1 MYLVTKLLIED
12 SNAAR
17 ELARQFGNPN
27 ELHWLELGRFVG
39 YLKRHQ
45 QDVKLTYRKPKDLR
59 VLSNVDSN
67 YATDKETRRSVS
79 GAIHTIGGTIVN
91 WLSKTQRSVTL
102 SSTEAEYV
110 SLCTGAQETT
120 FIQMLLRE
128 IAFCT
133 LPGILLEDNTGAI
146 YLVKNQQVGQRTK
159 HIDVRWHFIRELY
172 TAGKLTV
179 KFVRSENNEA
189 DINTKN
195 VPVKLLIV
203 LAKNAREGNLFARQN
218 WDEIVREIGTENVC
232 IAHGN
237 VQREDVEIW
246 IRDYVESR
254 DQSRSARRV
263 CFGDVTRSITHHV
276 E

>member
-1 MYLVTKLLIED
+1 
-12 SNAAR
+12 
-17 ELARQFGNPN
+17 
-27 ELHWLELGRFVG
+27 
-39 YLKRHQ
+39 
-45 QDVKLTYRKPKDLR
+45 
-59 VLSNVDSN
+59 
-67 YATDKETRRSVS
+67 
-79 GAIHTIGGTIVN
+79 
-91 WLSKTQRSVTL
+91 
-102 SSTEAEYV
+102 
-110 SLCTGAQETT
+110 
-120 FIQMLLRE
+120 MLLRE
-128 IAFCT
+128 IAFCIM
-133 LPGILLEDNTGAI
+133 PGILLEDNTGAI

-172 TAGKLTV
+172 NAGTLTV

-232 IAHGN
+232 ITHGN

-254 DQSRSARRV
+254 DESQSARRV
-263 CFGDVTRSITHHV
+263 FFGDVTRLITYHV